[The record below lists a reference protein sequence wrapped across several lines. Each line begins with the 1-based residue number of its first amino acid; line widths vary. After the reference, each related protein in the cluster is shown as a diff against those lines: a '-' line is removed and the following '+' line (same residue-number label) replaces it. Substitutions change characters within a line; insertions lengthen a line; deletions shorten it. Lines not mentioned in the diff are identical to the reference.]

1 MKLQYWYTSSGS
13 DKNKLESFGVN
24 FTRSATSFMKNSKS
38 SIDLIIDNTS
48 LPFEKILATET
59 GLLGYH
65 RLISTFFKAHFSS
78 KKTLKIKYH
87 MNYKKLNEENF
98 LRDLKM
104 KDFSFSTNDPH
115 WNYDILTENFL
126 SVLNKYAP
134 HQKIHQ
140 R

>member
-1 MKLQYWYTSSGS
+1 MKLHNHVKLQYWYNSSDP

-65 RLISTFFKAHFSS
+65 RLISTFSRLISLAK
-78 KKTLKIKYH
+78 
-87 MNYKKLNEENF
+87 
-98 LRDLKM
+98 R
-104 KDFSFSTNDPH
+104 P
-115 WNYDILTENFL
+115 
-126 SVLNKYAP
+126 
-134 HQKIHQ
+134 
-140 R
+140 